1 MSLSTKPQFLGLSK
15 TSPPKLVECQGQY
28 KFIGVSSYFAEFFG
42 VVVTN
47 FMRVAS
53 TVSND
58 VANSSGLYGKQE
70 AQEQGVPH
78 EVTRYGLDKL

>member
-1 MSLSTKPQFLGLSK
+1 
-15 TSPPKLVECQGQY
+15 
-28 KFIGVSSYFAEFFG
+28 
-42 VVVTN
+42 
-47 FMRVAS
+47 MRVAS

-78 EVTRYGLDKL
+78 EVTRYGLDKLQIKI